1 MILKIMNNKQKG
13 KTIYM
18 EKNLEKA
25 EHYNQKKDDEL
36 TAIPNSIHDKTTR
49 EYCYRY
55 IEGLWNSTGGGR
67 H

>member
-1 MILKIMNNKQKG
+1 MNNKQKG

-25 EHYNQKKDDEL
+25 EHYNQKKDAKL

-55 IEGLWNSTGGGR
+55 IEGL
-67 H
+67 